1 MEAQLGHVETVGSD
15 AIEDE
20 RMGLIHPARIRLD
33 QTEIDRGNKAATL
46 SAGMSVTADVR
57 TGQRSIMSYLLS
69 PIDKARREAGRER

>member
-20 RMGLIHPARIRLD
+20 RMGLAYPARIRLD
-33 QTEIDRGNKAATL
+33 QTEIDHGDKVVVL
-46 SAGMSVTADVR
+46 SAELSVTADVR
-57 TGQRSIMSYLLS
+57 SGQRSIMSYLLS